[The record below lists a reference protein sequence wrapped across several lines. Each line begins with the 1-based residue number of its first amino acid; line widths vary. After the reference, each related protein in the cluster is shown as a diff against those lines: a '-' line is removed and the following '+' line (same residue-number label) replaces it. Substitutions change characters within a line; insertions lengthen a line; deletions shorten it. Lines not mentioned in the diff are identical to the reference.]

1 MVLRGRGEAER
12 ARTVRARLENT
23 VFGAEGTICC
33 GALGGDPIRTSCTVG
48 NGGGPV
54 PCVEDAV
61 SSYLALAAK
70 GELTVAERVGD
81 VSLGDDMLQCT
92 LHKIFTLDKTAR

>member
-12 ARTVRARLENT
+12 ARAVRVRLENT
-23 VFGAEGTICC
+23 VFGAAGTICC
-33 GALGGDPIRTSCTVG
+33 GAPGGDPIRTSCTVT
-48 NGGGPV
+48 NGGGPI

-61 SSYLALAAK
+61 SSISALAAK

-81 VSLGDDMLQCT
+81 VSLGDDMFQCT
-92 LHKIFTLDKTAR
+92 LNKIFTLD